1 MKYRKKPIVIEATQW
16 HGYGE
21 GPHDLGV
28 VPYQVKEGQPATD
41 AGWIDTLEGGHI
53 VTPGDWIIT
62 GVEGERYPCKP
73 SIFEAT
79 YDPA

>member
-16 HGYGE
+16 NGFNR
-21 GPHDLGV
+21 GPYDLGV
-28 VPYQVKEGQPATD
+28 VPAPLD
-41 AGWIDTLEGGHI
+41 RNLPLSMGWISTLEGGHE

-73 SIFEAT
+73 SVFDAT

>member
-16 HGYGE
+16 HGFNE
-21 GPHDLGV
+21 GPYDLGV
-28 VPYQVKEGQPATD
+28 VRAPSDRELPLD
-41 AGWIDTLEGGHI
+41 MGWIGTLEGGHE

-73 SIFEAT
+73 SVFNAT
-79 YDPA
+79 YDLA